1 MGQGLPTWD
10 GTPTWDGI
18 PNLGQGTQLG
28 EGPNLGK
35 ASNLGQGHQPGAV
48 PPTWSRG
55 SQLGAGPQHGAGPPT
70 WGGRGRPQLGANLGP
85 NSLTWSPKGQINTEC
100 LSPIASGI
108 PKLILG
114 ASSHFIFAFLLL
126 MLVQILIKFEKI
138 RALRARK
145 LFFKIPQDRQI
156 FPPGCNATRAT
167 HFWKV
172 RSTLTGLGYSPVHK
186 YTCTVIDKSVFQELT
201 VPELGLG

>member
-1 MGQGLPTWD
+1 MGRD
-10 GTPTWDGI
+10 
-18 PNLGQGTQLG
+18 PNLRRDPQLGAGHPTG

-35 ASNLGQGHQPGAV
+35 ASNLGQGPQP
-48 PPTWSRG
+48 
-55 SQLGAGPQHGAGPPT
+55 GAGPPT

-156 FPPGCNATRAT
+156 FPQVAMQ
-167 HFWKV
+167 
-172 RSTLTGLGYSPVHK
+172 PVQP
-186 YTCTVIDKSVFQELT
+186 TF
-201 VPELGLG
+201 GR